1 MLVLGICSR
10 INIARNYYLSTMAQT
25 YDGAGQD
32 YKRGKYTVEKH
43 RYPDDLD
50 AETNNQYGG
59 HKVVFYI
66 NVAGGGKIARGDEG
80 MSTIDMPQSRFGEF
94 AGTKA
99 QRTDPIKSNLALT
112 AGAIKSNGVTGAAG
126 ASVLLSSSPKKR
138 LTTAICLYVPES
150 LTKSYNVNWG
160 QENSEK
166 MMEMAAAQ
174 QILSSTTGKGA
185 ALVGV
190 SLAQSKGLA
199 DQSYLQKT
207 AGVSPGNSKAE
218 FLFSGVEFGSFT
230 FDYRFAPRSSEEAA
244 NVLNIVRTFRH
255 HMLPEFYDDANF
267 LYIYPSEFEV
277 RYYIKDKEND
287 FLERHMTAVLK
298 GMNINYTSNNQMT
311 TFADG
316 MPTNINM
323 TLQFQE
329 LAMPS
334 KETSPADKPGA

>member
-1 MLVLGICSR
+1 
-10 INIARNYYLSTMAQT
+10 MAKT

-32 YKRGKYTVEKH
+32 YTHGKYIVEKH
-43 RYPDDLD
+43 MYPSDLD
-50 AETNNQYGG
+50 AVENNQYGG

-66 NVAGGGKIARGDEG
+66 NVAGGGKISKSDEG
-80 MSTIDMPQSRFGEF
+80 MSTIAMPEARFGEF
-94 AGTKA
+94 AGE
-99 QRTDPIKSNLALT
+99 IV
-112 AGAIKSNGVTGAAG
+112 AGDIAKHTEITVG
-126 ASVLLSSSPKKR
+126 SPKRR

-150 LTKSYNVNWG
+150 LTKSYSVNWG
-160 QENSEK
+160 IESSNS
-166 MMEMAAAQ
+166 MVNSAAMAQ
-174 QILSSTTGKGA
+174 V
-185 ALVGV
+185 ALGLKNNNAVGV
-190 SLAQSKGLA
+190 AGDVIKELAGKALLEKSA
-199 DQSYLQKT
+199 YAQKSV
-207 AGVSPGNSKAE
+207 GVGPGNSKAE
-218 FLFSGVEFGSFT
+218 FLFSGVDFGSFT

-255 HMLPEFYDDANF
+255 HMLPEFYGDANF
-267 LYIYPSEFEV
+267 LYIYPSEFDV

-316 MPTNINM
+316 MPTHINI

-334 KETSPADKPGA
+334 KETSPADRPGA

>member
-1 MLVLGICSR
+1 
-10 INIARNYYLSTMAQT
+10 MAQT

-66 NVAGGGKIARGDEG
+66 NVAGGGKIAKGDEG

-94 AGTKA
+94 AGSKA
-99 QRTDPIKSNLALT
+99 
-112 AGAIKSNGVTGAAG
+112 AAKV
-126 ASVLLSSSPKKR
+126 ASAVKLDIGSTKKR

-160 QENSEK
+160 QESSES
-166 MMEMAAAQ
+166 MMKSAAITQGFLA
-174 QILSSTTGKGA
+174 LSSGNLTGVKETGKGFLGKLALDA
-185 ALVGV
+185 AGSYAQKSVGM
-190 SLAQSKGLA
+190 G
-199 DQSYLQKT
+199 
-207 AGVSPGNSKAE
+207 PGNSKAE

-323 TLQFQE
+323 TLQFTE